1 MIPPT
6 KMTDEPAQ
14 VRPASPDD
22 APDLARML
30 HDFNVEYEDPTPGTG
45 VLEARVRKFMADR
58 TKWYL
63 VAGDGSRSL
72 GFAQFDFHPSIWSE
86 GPILFLDELY
96 VKPAHRGNG
105 LGKLMMETL
114 RSAAEERGAAGM
126 EVVTGE
132 DDTAARG
139 LYESFGFRNQVEG
152 ADDTRALFYEL
163 DFSG

>member
-1 MIPPT
+1 
-6 KMTDEPAQ
+6 MTLPVTMTEPLAE
-14 VRPASPDD
+14 VRPARPQD

-30 HDFNVEYEDPTPGTG
+30 HDFNLEYDDPTPGVE
-45 VLEARVRKFMADR
+45 VLEDRIRRFMADG

-72 GFAQFDFHPSIWSE
+72 GFAQFDFHASIWSE

-96 VKPAHRGNG
+96 VKPAHRGRG
-105 LGKLMMETL
+105 MGRAMMEAL
-114 RSAAEERGAAGM
+114 RAAAEDRDAAGM

-139 LYESFGFRNQVEG
+139 LYESFGFENQVEG
-152 ADDTRALFYEL
+152 AEKARSLFYEL
-163 DFSG
+163 EFGE